1 MQVSVLDP
9 RCGRMSRTSCRAVRR
24 TPQSEIDMKQ
34 NFEKALIAGITV
46 HSVPLL
52 TLALV
57 QTVVQR
63 LEDLQLIAEV
73 RPREEVVLQL
83 VPDLGQH
90 PPLGTVVGR
99 SGVGRVGGGL
109 LERVLILVV
118 IAQQVVV

>member
-1 MQVSVLDP
+1 
-9 RCGRMSRTSCRAVRR
+9 MSRTSCRAVRR